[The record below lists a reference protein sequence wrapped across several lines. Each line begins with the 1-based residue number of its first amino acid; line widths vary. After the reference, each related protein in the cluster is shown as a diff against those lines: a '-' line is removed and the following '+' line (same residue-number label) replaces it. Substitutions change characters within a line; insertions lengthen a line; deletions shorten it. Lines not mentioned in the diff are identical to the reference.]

1 MTTIGPV
8 ALPPPPVMLARVIVT
23 EIVTAEDLMS
33 VEVITA
39 LEETLDW
46 TAVSTVVTHLTT
58 IGPAALHP
66 PPVMLA
72 RVTVTEIVTAEDLWS
87 VEVITAME
95 ETLDWTAVNTGE
107 DQDGVLQILLK
118 TWKMMM

>member
-1 MTTIGPV
+1 MRHAVYTLYTKFLQMQIQGQGLITDRYLDYFLKVVVTHLTTIGPV
-8 ALPPPPVMLARVIVT
+8 ALPPPPVMLARVI
-23 EIVTAEDLMS
+23 
-33 VEVITA
+33 
-39 LEETLDW
+39 
-46 TAVSTVVTHLTT
+46 
-58 IGPAALHP
+58 
-66 PPVMLA
+66 
-72 RVTVTEIVTAEDLWS
+72 VTEIVTAEDLWS